1 MLTRVKVQLDA
12 AEEAYFN
19 ALSSGV
25 VKDYKVNTGQ
35 TIIEVEVSDIGS
47 LRKIRDNLSAE
58 YNERCGIYN
67 GTNVMVMR
75 DASTTGR

>member
-1 MLTRVKVQLDA
+1 MLDA

-19 ALSSGV
+19 ALNGGAI
-25 VKDYKVNTGQ
+25 KDYKVNTGQ
-35 TIIEVEVSDIGS
+35 TVIEVEVSDIGS
-47 LRKIRDNLSAE
+47 LRKIRDNLAAE
-58 YNERCGIYN
+58 YNERCQIYN